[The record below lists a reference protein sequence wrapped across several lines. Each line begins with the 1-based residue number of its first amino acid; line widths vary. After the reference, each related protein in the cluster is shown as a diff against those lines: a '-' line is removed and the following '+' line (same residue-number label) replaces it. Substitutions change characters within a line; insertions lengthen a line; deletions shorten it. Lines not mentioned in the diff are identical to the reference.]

1 MVPLDAKWF
10 GNQRDLVIAEALE
23 LEAAS
28 LGYPVQ
34 GVLGKH
40 GWDGTLVV
48 GFGLELTNDNAKC
61 QEGPG
66 HHERAAVKGT
76 SLDPGKQAM
85 GEGRKKTITFQQA
98 AEFDFAAGTM
108 ASEYLGGECVKIVC
122 SREDQVILP
131 ADWATH
137 GISASCFRVLLYL
150 DKSSNARCGLVW
162 RFIVLFSPTA
172 STS

>member
-1 MVPLDAKWF
+1 M
-10 GNQRDLVIAEALE
+10 
-23 LEAAS
+23 
-28 LGYPVQ
+28 
-34 GVLGKH
+34 
-40 GWDGTLVV
+40 
-48 GFGLELTNDNAKC
+48 
-61 QEGPG
+61 
-66 HHERAAVKGT
+66 
-76 SLDPGKQAM
+76 
-85 GEGRKKTITFQQA
+85 
-98 AEFDFAAGTM
+98 
-108 ASEYLGGECVKIVC
+108 KIVC